1 MYRSTW
7 AHWDKIQFLV
17 PQLNLGGTG
26 NTIALQDKDFDRNIQ
41 SGEINE
47 DNEEEVAPKAK
58 HRNFADIMERRKIQL
73 LEGIANG
80 VATLKAPSLK
90 HLPLLLGMLAIC

>member
-17 PQLNLGGTG
+17 PQLNPGGTA
-26 NTIALQDKDFDRNIQ
+26 NTIALQDKDFDRYIQ
-41 SGEINE
+41 SGEIND

-58 HRNFADIMERRKIQL
+58 RRNFADIMEGRKIEL

-80 VATLKAPSLK
+80 LATPKAPPLK
-90 HLPLLLGMLAIC
+90 HLPFLLGMLTIC